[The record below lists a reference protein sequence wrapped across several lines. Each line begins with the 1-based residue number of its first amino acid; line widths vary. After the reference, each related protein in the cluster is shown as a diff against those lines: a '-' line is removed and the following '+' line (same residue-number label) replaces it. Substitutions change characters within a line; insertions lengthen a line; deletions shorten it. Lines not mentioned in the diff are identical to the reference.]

1 MEIADCQRV
10 FAGLETSAHVL
21 FATIGLDRTRFV
33 WYKTPPFEIFW
44 RGFVPETDQP
54 FRSPIARAME
64 VVRNHGGVMR
74 MADASR
80 AGISRRTLYS
90 MRDSGQLE
98 QMARGLYRL
107 AELPPLSEPDL
118 VTVAK
123 KVPQGVIYLISALA
137 VHEMTTQIPH
147 EVWIAIP
154 RNNEPP
160 RFDFPPTRTAR
171 LSEPAYGLG
180 IETREFDGFEV
191 KVYSREKTLVD
202 CFRKRN
208 DVGTDVVLEALK
220 SYKSQGRTNF
230 DLVLRYAKQLRTE
243 KAMRPYLE
251 ALV

>member
-1 MEIADCQRV
+1 MSEA
-10 FAGLETSAHVL
+10 
-21 FATIGLDRTRFV
+21 
-33 WYKTPPFEIFW
+33 K
-44 RGFVPETDQP
+44 QP
-54 FRSPIARAME
+54 FRSPVALAIE
-64 VVRNHGGVMR
+64 VFRNHGGVMR

-80 AGISRRTLYS
+80 EGISRRTLYS

-107 AELPPLSEPDL
+107 AESPPLSEPDL

-137 VHEMTTQIPH
+137 VHGMTTQIPH

-160 RFDFPPTRTAR
+160 RFDYPPTRTAR
-171 LSEPAYGLG
+171 LGELAYGLG
-180 IETREFDGFEV
+180 IETHEFDGFEV

-202 CFRKRN
+202 CFRRRN

-220 SYKSQGRTNF
+220 SYRSQGRTNF
-230 DLVLRYAKQLRTE
+230 DLVLRCAKKLRAE
-243 KAMRPYLE
+243 RAMRPYLE
-251 ALV
+251 ALA

>member
-1 MEIADCQRV
+1 VSEEHDSYC
-10 FAGLETSAHVL
+10 
-21 FATIGLDRTRFV
+21 
-33 WYKTPPFEIFW
+33 
-44 RGFVPETDQP
+44 
-54 FRSPIARAME
+54 SPIARAIE
-64 VVRNHGGVMR
+64 VFRNHGGVMR

-80 AGISRRTLYS
+80 AGVSRRTLYS

-98 QMARGLYRL
+98 QLARGLYRL
-107 AELPPLSEPDL
+107 ADMSPLSEPDL

-160 RFDFPPTRTAR
+160 RFDHPPTRTAR
-171 LSEPAYGLG
+171 LSELAYGIG
-180 IETREFDGFEV
+180 IETHEFDGFEV

-208 DVGTDVVLEALK
+208 DIGTDVVLEALK
-220 SYKSQGRTNF
+220 FYKSQGRTNF
-230 DLVLRYAKQLRTE
+230 DLVLRYATQLRAE

>member
-1 MEIADCQRV
+1 M
-10 FAGLETSAHVL
+10 
-21 FATIGLDRTRFV
+21 
-33 WYKTPPFEIFW
+33 
-44 RGFVPETDQP
+44 PEVDHS
-54 FRSPIARAME
+54 FRSPSRGPSRFFATMVVSCAWLMHRA
-64 VVRNHGGVMR
+64 
-74 MADASR
+74 
-80 AGISRRTLYS
+80 AGSAGERFTQCAT
-90 MRDSGQLE
+90 G
-98 QMARGLYRL
+98 ATGATGAWAYRL
-107 AELPPLSEPDL
+107 ADLPPLSEPDL

-160 RFDFPPTRTAR
+160 RFDHPPTRTAR
-171 LSEPAYGLG
+171 LGELAYGLG
-180 IETREFDGFEV
+180 IETHQFDGFAV

-230 DLVLRYAKQLRTE
+230 DLVLRYAKQLRAE

>member
-1 MEIADCQRV
+1 MRHKLPPQA
-10 FAGLETSAHVL
+10 TS
-21 FATIGLDRTRFV
+21 RRSFV
-33 WYKTPPFEIFW
+33 SEEHDSYC
-44 RGFVPETDQP
+44 
-54 FRSPIARAME
+54 SPIARAIE
-64 VVRNHGGVMR
+64 VFRNHGGVMR

-80 AGISRRTLYS
+80 AGVSRRTLYS

-98 QMARGLYRL
+98 QLARGLYRL
-107 AELPPLSEPDL
+107 ADMSPLSEPDL

-160 RFDFPPTRTAR
+160 RFDHPPTRTAR
-171 LSEPAYGLG
+171 LSELAYGIG
-180 IETREFDGFEV
+180 IETHEFDGFEV

-208 DVGTDVVLEALK
+208 DIGTDVVLEALK
-220 SYKSQGRTNF
+220 FYKSQGRTNF
-230 DLVLRYAKQLRTE
+230 DLVLRYATQLRAE

>member
-1 MEIADCQRV
+1 MSKEAQSFC
-10 FAGLETSAHVL
+10 T
-21 FATIGLDRTRFV
+21 
-33 WYKTPPFEIFW
+33 
-44 RGFVPETDQP
+44 
-54 FRSPIARAME
+54 PIARAIE
-64 VVRNHGGVMR
+64 IFRDCGGVMR

-80 AGISRRTLYS
+80 AGVSRRTLYS
-90 MRDSGQLE
+90 MRESGQLE
-98 QMARGLYRL
+98 QLARGLYRL
-107 AELPPLSEPDL
+107 ADMPPLSEPDL

-137 VHEMTTQIPH
+137 MHEMTTQIPH

-154 RNNEPP
+154 RNSEPP

-180 IETREFDGFEV
+180 IETHELDGFEV

-208 DVGTDVVLEALK
+208 EVGTDVVLEALK

-230 DLVLRYAKQLRTE
+230 DLVLRYAKQLRAE